1 MRQKV
6 GLQAEKIKM
15 SAYLHAPRWTMSC
28 YICLN
33 MDVPLFL
40 VLLSIF
46 FFAFLLVTGEK
57 KKRDCSAVLPWA
69 SLASLI
75 CTDYGCKEWP
85 QSWYRCTYIHM
96 FRNHLCAFNTDTHNQ
111 SCSCASVETCNQTG
125 PLASSKCK
133 TRTRSLSL
141 RLAQKHTHPHAYC
154 MGQCTKICHFISRNL
169 TKKIE
174 ENDCMLFT
182 KHVLRY
188 TQPFW
193 MSKGNQY
200 LSIGCGDRKLCW
212 EHHGTQMLNIYNYI

>member
-1 MRQKV
+1 MVVKNDLR
-6 GLQAEKIKM
+6 ADI
-15 SAYLHAPRWTMSC
+15 
-28 YICLN
+28 
-33 MDVPLFL
+33 
-40 VLLSIF
+40 
-46 FFAFLLVTGEK
+46 
-57 KKRDCSAVLPWA
+57 AVL
-69 SLASLI
+69 
-75 CTDYGCKEWP
+75 
-85 QSWYRCTYIHM
+85 IHM
-96 FRNHLCAFNTDTHNQ
+96 FRNHLCAFNTETHNQ

-141 RLAQKHTHPHAYC
+141 RLAHKHTLPHAYC
-154 MGQCTKICHFISRNL
+154 MGQCAKICHFISRNP

-212 EHHGTQMLNIYNYI
+212 EPHGTQMLNIYNYI

>member
-6 GLQAEKIKM
+6 GLQAEKMKM

-28 YICLN
+28 YIAWTWMCLY
-33 MDVPLFL
+33 FL
-40 VLLSIF
+40 TCW
-46 FFAFLLVTGEK
+46 AFSFLHFYLWQEK

-96 FRNHLCAFNTDTHNQ
+96 FRNHLCAFNTDTLNQ

-141 RLAQKHTHPHAYC
+141 RLAQKHTLPHAYIVWASA
-154 MGQCTKICHFISRNL
+154 QRFI
-169 TKKIE
+169 I
-174 ENDCMLFT
+174 
-182 KHVLRY
+182 
-188 TQPFW
+188 
-193 MSKGNQY
+193 
-200 LSIGCGDRKLCW
+200 LSAGTSPRK
-212 EHHGTQMLNIYNYI
+212 